1 MKRLLQGLFA
11 ASLAFAAGAIAA
23 PAAVIDRVQGPA
35 WVDRAGKEMPAT
47 PGTELIATDIVRT
60 GASARVYLK
69 LGEGSTVKL
78 GENARLALL
87 DLTPERGGVFRAV
100 LDVVAGAFRFTTEAV
115 QNPRKRDVKIRI
127 ATATAGIRGTDLWGR
142 ATPEE
147 EIVCLIEGRIEV
159 AAPNEKPVVM
169 AKPRQ
174 FYKRVKGKT
183 QPLTVI
189 SAARLAELARETEI
203 DLR

>member
-1 MKRLLQGLFA
+1 MNRVRRWCLTAMLALA
-11 ASLAFAAGAIAA
+11 ASGAIAA
-23 PAAVIDRVQGPA
+23 PAAVIDRVQGA
-35 WVDRAGKEMPAT
+35 AFIDRAGKELPAT
-47 PGTELIATDIVRT
+47 PGTELIATDTVRT
-60 GASARVYLK
+60 GAAARVYLR

-87 DLTPERGGVFRAV
+87 ELPAERGGVFRAV

-115 QNPRKRDVKIRI
+115 QKPRKRDVKIRI

-142 ATPEE
+142 AKPDEQ
-147 EIVCLIEGRIEV
+147 IICLIEGRIEV
-159 AAPNEKPVVM
+159 AARNEKPIVM

-183 QPLTVI
+183 QPLAVI
-189 SAARLAELARETEI
+189 SAEQLAKWARETEI
-203 DLR
+203 E